1 MTRLGTGWIA
11 VVLLCLYVVPANG
24 QTVAGWYLIERPTYA
39 VATANY
45 GDYAPAPV
53 DATYAPGPAP
63 YAPATNMSTT
73 VSTRWEQAAP
83 ATYAP
88 AYAPPVT
95 YTPAVNY
102 MRAVNYALPV
112 NYAPAVNYAPVTV
125 PYAVPTVTYM
135 PVVARY
141 PAPPYVTYAPPAKTC
156 APPAPVGPK
165 VWVHPKVYVEG
176 QPIRNLIRAVTP

>member
-11 VVLLCLYVVPANG
+11 VAILCFCDVPARAQG
-24 QTVAGWYLIERPTYA
+24 VTGWYPIERPAYA
-39 VATANY
+39 VATSNY
-45 GDYAPAPV
+45 GNYAPTPV
-53 DATYAPGPAP
+53 DATYAPGPAA
-63 YAPATNMSTT
+63 YAPAPNMSTT

-88 AYAPPVT
+88 AYAPPVAYT
-95 YTPAVNY
+95 PAMNYTPAVNY
-102 MRAVNYALPV
+102 MPAVNF
-112 NYAPAVNYAPVTV
+112 APAVNYAPMAA

-141 PAPPYVTYAPPAKTC
+141 PAPTYVTYAPPAKSC
-156 APPAPVGPK
+156 VPPAPVGPK

>member
-11 VVLLCLYVVPANG
+11 VAILYFSAGSARG
-24 QTVAGWYLIERPTYA
+24 QTVTGWYPIERPAYA

-45 GDYAPAPV
+45 GNYVPVPV
-53 DATYAPGPAP
+53 DATYAPGPAA
-63 YAPATNMSTT
+63 YAPAANMSTT

-88 AYAPPVT
+88 AYAPPAT
-95 YTPAVNY
+95 YTPA
-102 MRAVNYALPV
+102 MNYAPLA
-112 NYAPAVNYAPVTV
+112 NYSPAVNYAPMTA

-135 PVVARY
+135 PVVAHY
-141 PAPPYVTYAPPAKTC
+141 PAPTYVTHAPPAKTC
-156 APPAPVGPK
+156 APPVPAGPK

-176 QPIRNLIRAVTP
+176 QPIRNLIRAITP